1 VRIKLKI
8 NLKMTQVRI
17 PSSVMVIVRVGFT
30 VVALDY
36 HEINSTPLVRETH
49 PSTAPN
55 VAYTQWKK
63 SPLS

>member
-49 PSTAPN
+49 PSIYCPQCQLHTVEKRVP
-55 VAYTQWKK
+55 
-63 SPLS
+63 